1 MPDIRDAADAIL
13 LGFFLFGLVLTVATL
28 LLGVADLGTHH
39 ADAHD
44 GGPLHVG
51 LGAVLVFLTWLGGAG
66 YVARRAADLPL
77 PVALAGAAIL
87 GVGVAYVVQRVAVK
101 LNDPTGSVLNPEEY
115 RLPGTI
121 GRVSSAIRAGGIGEV
136 VYEQGGARHVVGA
149 RATGN
154 QALPQ
159 GAEIV
164 ILRVDRGIAIVEA
177 FDPFWSLDDG
187 RDAEP
192 SRTVSDSQKE

>member
-28 LLGVADLGTHH
+28 LLGVADLGAHH

-44 GGPLHVG
+44 GGPLHVS

-66 YVARRAADLPL
+66 YVLRRAVELPM
-77 PVALAGAAIL
+77 PVALPAAALL
-87 GVGVAYVVQRVAVK
+87 GVGVAFVVQRVAVK

-136 VYEQGGARHVVGA
+136 VFEQGGARHAVGA
-149 RATGN
+149 RASGN

-164 ILRVDRGIAIVEA
+164 ILSVDRGIATVEA
-177 FDPFWSLDDG
+177 FDAFWNLEND
-187 RDAEP
+187 RDAGP
-192 SRTVSDSQKE
+192 ARGVSDSQKE

>member
-1 MPDIRDAADAIL
+1 MPDIRDAADAVL
-13 LGFFLFGLVLTVATL
+13 LGLFLFGLVLTVATL
-28 LLGVADLGTHH
+28 LLGVADLGAHH

-44 GGPLHVG
+44 GGPLHVS

-66 YVARRAADLPL
+66 YIARRAADLPL
-77 PVALAGAAIL
+77 PVALPAAAIL
-87 GVGVAYVVQRVAVK
+87 GVGVAYVVQRIAVK

-121 GRVSSAIRAGGIGEV
+121 GRVSSSIRAGGIGEV

-149 RATGN
+149 RASED

-164 ILRVDRGIAIVEA
+164 ILRIDRGIATVEA
-177 FDPFWSLDDG
+177 FDPFWSLEHD
-187 RDAEP
+187 RDAG
-192 SRTVSDSQKE
+192 SARAVSDSQKE